1 MHLAALFSGGKD
13 STYAISLVEQ
23 LGHNVSYLVSMQ
35 SENPD
40 SYMFHT
46 VNQQLTELQA
56 EAMGKEYVVAYT
68 KGRKEEEL
76 EDLEATLAS
85 LDIDGIVTG
94 AIASQYQKQRVDRI
108 SSKLGLSHFSPLWGR
123 DRVELMTEII
133 DSDMEFIFSAVAAL
147 GLDEKWLG
155 KKADQTTL
163 NRLIDLNRLY
173 SVDVCGEGG
182 EFETLV
188 LDAPWF
194 RKRLEILKAEK
205 VWDGSSGRY
214 LVSEA
219 VLMHKA

>member
-13 STYAISLVEQ
+13 STYAIRLVEQ

-85 LDIDGIVTG
+85 LDVDGVVTG

-123 DRVELMTEII
+123 VRVELMTEII
-133 DSDMEFIFSAVAAL
+133 DSAMEFIFSAVAAL
-147 GLDEKWLG
+147 GLDDKWLG

-163 NRLIDLNRLY
+163 NRLIELNRLY

-194 RKRLEILKAEK
+194 RKRLEILEAEK

-214 LVSEA
+214 LVREA
-219 VLMHKA
+219 VLMRKA

>member
-1 MHLAALFSGGKD
+1 MRLAALFSGGKD
-13 STYAISLVEQ
+13 STYAIRLAEQ
-23 LGHNVSYLVSMQ
+23 LGNDVSYLVSMQ

-85 LDIDGIVTG
+85 LDVDGVVTG

-123 DRVELMTEII
+123 VRVELMTEII
-133 DSDMEFIFSAVAAL
+133 DSAMEFIFSAVAAL
-147 GLDEKWLG
+147 GLDDKWLG

-163 NRLIDLNRLY
+163 NRLIELNRLY

-194 RKRLEILKAEK
+194 RKRLEILEAEK
-205 VWDGSSGRY
+205 VWDGSSGRD
-214 LVSEA
+214 LVREA
-219 VLMHKA
+219 VLMRKA

>member
-1 MHLAALFSGGKD
+1 MRLAALFSGGKD
-13 STYAISLVEQ
+13 STYAIRLVEQ
-23 LGHNVSYLVSMQ
+23 QGHDVSYLVSMQ

-56 EAMGKEYVVAYT
+56 EAMGKQYVVAYT
-68 KGRKEEEL
+68 KGLKEDEL
-76 EDLEATLAS
+76 EDLEGTLAS
-85 LDIDGIVTG
+85 IDVNGVVTG
-94 AIASQYQKQRVDRI
+94 AIASQYQKQRVDNI
-108 SSKLGLSHFSPLWGR
+108 CSSLGLSHFSPLWGR

-133 DSDMEFIFSAVAAL
+133 NSGMEFIFSAVAAF
-147 GLDEKWLG
+147 GLDDKWLG
-155 KKADQTTL
+155 KKADQEALDQLKNL
-163 NRLIDLNRLY
+163 NSLY

-182 EFETLV
+182 EYETLV

-194 RKRLEILKAEK
+194 RKRLEILEAEK

-219 VLMHKA
+219 VLMRKT

>member
-68 KGRKEEEL
+68 KGR
-76 EDLEATLAS
+76 T
-85 LDIDGIVTG
+85 
-94 AIASQYQKQRVDRI
+94 SQYQKERVDRI
-108 SSKLGLSHFSPLWGR
+108 SSKLGLFHFSPLWRR

-155 KKADQTTL
+155 KKADQITL
-163 NRLIDLNRLY
+163 NRLIVLNRLY

-219 VLMHKA
+219 VLMRKA

>member
-1 MHLAALFSGGKD
+1 MRLAALFSGGKD
-13 STYAISLVEQ
+13 STYAIRLAEQ
-23 LGHNVSYLVSMQ
+23 LGNDVSYLVSMQ

-85 LDIDGIVTG
+85 LDVDGVVTG

-108 SSKLGLSHFSPLWGR
+108 SNKLGLSHFSPLWGR
-123 DRVELMTEII
+123 VRVELMTEII
-133 DSDMEFIFSAVAAL
+133 DSAMEFIFSAVAAL
-147 GLDEKWLG
+147 GLDDKWLG

-163 NRLIDLNRLY
+163 NRLIELNRLY

-194 RKRLEILKAEK
+194 RKRLEILEAEK

-214 LVSEA
+214 LVREA
-219 VLMHKA
+219 VLMRKA